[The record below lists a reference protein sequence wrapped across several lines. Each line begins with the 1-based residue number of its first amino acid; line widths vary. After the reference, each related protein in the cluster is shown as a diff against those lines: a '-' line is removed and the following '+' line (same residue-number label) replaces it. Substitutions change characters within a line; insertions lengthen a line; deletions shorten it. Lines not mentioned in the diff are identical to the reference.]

1 LVHHLKAAEEQLRQN
16 AIAKKEAAHK
26 FKLFNLEQQ
35 VMAHTGLQVLIV
47 NGIVTLQTLLHMQEL
62 KKRMKQQEA
71 EELDRLLKV
80 AEEKQRFENEKKDK
94 EALIFK

>member
-1 LVHHLKAAEEQLRQN
+1 
-16 AIAKKEAAHK
+16 
-26 FKLFNLEQQ
+26 
-35 VMAHTGLQVLIV
+35 
-47 NGIVTLQTLLHMQEL
+47 
-62 KKRMKQQEA
+62 MKQQEA